1 MYKQNIVG
9 QNIISFLGFIGL
21 VAIFVILGLLL
32 TGCSP
37 AIVTDAP
44 FEEPSTGENPSQ
56 GAYPPANNEAP
67 PDSVA
72 TSPPYPLPG
81 EPVKPDWLPA
91 PEDKGLEKGE
101 VFIDEAGLLVLE
113 SYPPQFKLSIRG
125 SLPTPCHNLRVH
137 LAEPDAQKR
146 ILVQVYSV
154 VDPRMMCTQML
165 KEFEASI
172 PIPTPTSGE
181 KYTVW
186 LNGEQVGEIEW

>member
-1 MYKQNIVG
+1 MDQNYNTYFPLL
-9 QNIISFLGFIGL
+9 QN
-21 VAIFVILGLLL
+21 
-32 TGCSP
+32 P
-37 AIVTDAP
+37 
-44 FEEPSTGENPSQ
+44 
-56 GAYPPANNEAP
+56 
-67 PDSVA
+67 
-72 TSPPYPLPG
+72 PLPFP
-81 EPVKPDWLPA
+81 EKPDWLPVS
-91 PEDKGLEKGE
+91 EDKILEKGE

-125 SLPTPCHNLRVH
+125 SLPTPCHSLRVH

-146 ILVQVYSV
+146 ILVQVYTV

-172 PIPTPTSGE
+172 PIPNPPSGE